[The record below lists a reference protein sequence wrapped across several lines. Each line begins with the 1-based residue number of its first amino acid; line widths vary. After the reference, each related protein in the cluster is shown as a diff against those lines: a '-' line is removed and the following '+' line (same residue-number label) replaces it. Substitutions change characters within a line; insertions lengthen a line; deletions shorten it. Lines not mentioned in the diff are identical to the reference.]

1 MSPMSINEKINM
13 SIEQANKETLSQKNI
28 QKKTFFN
35 KICKEDDFKDVEK
48 RDSKLNMK
56 SLNLDKISKHIVV

>member
-13 SIEQANKETLSQKNI
+13 SIDQANKETFSQKNI

-48 RDSKLNMK
+48 RDSKLK
-56 SLNLDKISKHIVV
+56 